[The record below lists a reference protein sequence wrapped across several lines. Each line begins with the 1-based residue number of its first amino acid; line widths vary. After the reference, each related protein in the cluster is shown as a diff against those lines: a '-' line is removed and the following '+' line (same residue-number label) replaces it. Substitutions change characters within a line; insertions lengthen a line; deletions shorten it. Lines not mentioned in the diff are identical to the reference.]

1 MSKPLPTQRKVTSIP
16 GKTKS
21 KYHVSTRLTPRPDE
35 SIQDTTMSS
44 ENGEQSSDP
53 PSNEAAGTS
62 GLGADNK
69 LQTSVKV
76 GPALKAWYKTRFA
89 QSPGSYSAEGSNFC
103 ITNFRQRFNECY
115 NPLVWIGCFPCMLL
129 CGSPYCIYRAMNS
142 NDFDCPIRAMV
153 TYIEVVNQAER
164 QQLAQMLVRA
174 YVDGM
179 NAVSNVQPPVPPP
192 YTKQPAPPPY
202 SPSV

>member
-1 MSKPLPTQRKVTSIP
+1 MSKPLPTQRKVTSVP

-35 SIQDTTMSS
+35 SIQDTTISS
-44 ENGEQSSDP
+44 GNGEQSSDP
-53 PSNEAAGTS
+53 SSIE
-62 GLGADNK
+62 
-69 LQTSVKV
+69 VKV

-89 QSPGSYSAEGSNFC
+89 QSSGSYSAEGSNFC

-129 CGSPYCIYRAMNS
+129 CGPPYCIYRAMNS

-153 TYIEVVNQAER
+153 TYIEGVNQAER

-192 YTKQPAPPPY
+192 YTEQPAPPPY

>member
-1 MSKPLPTQRKVTSIP
+1 MI
-16 GKTKS
+16 
-21 KYHVSTRLTPRPDE
+21 YHYH
-35 SIQDTTMSS
+35 
-44 ENGEQSSDP
+44 
-53 PSNEAAGTS
+53 
-62 GLGADNK
+62 
-69 LQTSVKV
+69 SVKV

-89 QSPGSYSAEGSNFC
+89 QSSGSYSAEGSNFC

-129 CGSPYCIYRAMNS
+129 CGPPYCIYRAMNS

-153 TYIEVVNQAER
+153 TYIEGVNQAER

-192 YTKQPAPPPY
+192 YTEQPAPPPY